1 MREYYSKKLSANK
14 LKRCY
19 DIASPRIKQYLKA
32 EINFV
37 LEQIHSSDTV
47 LELGCG
53 YGRVLRELAKQA
65 SKIVGIDTSFESLEL
80 AKEYLQ
86 DYRNIELHQMN
97 ANSLSFKEETFD
109 AVIAIQNGISAFKVE
124 PEVLLRESLRITKKN
139 CKLILSS
146 YSENFWEERL
156 KWFILQSEEELLG
169 EIDYEKTGNGFIV
182 CKDGFIA
189 TTFSKN
195 DFQNLLQKMN
205 LKGSIQEIDLSSIFC
220 IIRK

>member
-1 MREYYSKKLSANK
+1 MRKYYSKKLSANK

-37 LEQIHSSDTV
+37 LEHIHSSDTI

-53 YGRVLRELAKQA
+53 YGRVLREFAKHA
-65 SKIVGIDTSFESLEL
+65 SKAVGIDTSFESLEL
-80 AKEYLQ
+80 AKEYLL

-139 CKLILSS
+139 GKLILSS

-169 EIDYEKTGNGFIV
+169 EIDYEKTGNGSIV

-189 TTFSKN
+189 TTFSKK

-220 IIRK
+220 VIRK

>member
-37 LEQIHSSDTV
+37 LEQIRSTDKV

-53 YGRVLRELAKQA
+53 YGRVLKELAIKA
-65 SKIVGIDTSFESLEL
+65 SKVVGIDTSFESLEL
-80 AKEYLQ
+80 AKEFLQ
-86 DYRNIELHQMN
+86 DSKNIEIHQMN
-97 ANSLSFKEETFD
+97 ANSLSFKEDVFD
-109 AVIAIQNGISAFKVE
+109 VVIAIQNGISAFKVE
-124 PEVLLRESLRITKKN
+124 PEVLLRESLRITKRNGKI
-139 CKLILSS
+139 ILSS

-156 KWFILQSEEELLG
+156 KWFIQQSEEDLLG
-169 EIDYEKTGNGFIV
+169 EIDFEKTGNGSIV

-189 TTFSKN
+189 TTFTKK
-195 DFQNLLQKMN
+195 DFQNLLQRMN
-205 LKGSIQEIDLSSIFC
+205 LKGAIQEIDMSSIFC
-220 IIRK
+220 VITK

>member
-1 MREYYSKKLSANK
+1 MSEYYSKKLSANK

-37 LEQIHSSDTV
+37 VEQIRSSDKV

-65 SKIVGIDTSFESLEL
+65 SKVVGIDTSIESLEL
-80 AKEYLQ
+80 AKEYLL

-109 AVIAIQNGISAFKVE
+109 VVIAIQNGISAFKVE
-124 PEVLLRESLRITKKN
+124 PEVLLREGLRITKRN
-139 CKLILSS
+139 GKLILSS

-156 KWFILQSEEELLG
+156 KWFIQQSEEELLG
-169 EIDYEKTGNGFIV
+169 EIDFEKTGNGSIV

-189 TTFSKN
+189 TTFSKK
-195 DFQNLLQKMN
+195 DFQKLLQRMN
-205 LKGSIQEIDLSSIFC
+205 LEGSIQEIDMSSIFC
-220 IIRK
+220 VITK

>member
-37 LEQIHSSDTV
+37 VEQIRSSDKV

-65 SKIVGIDTSFESLEL
+65 SKVVGIDTSFESLEL
-80 AKEYLQ
+80 AKEFLL

-109 AVIAIQNGISAFKVE
+109 VVIAIQNGISAFKVE
-124 PEVLLRESLRITKKN
+124 PEVLIREGLRIIKRN
-139 CKLILSS
+139 GKLILSS

-156 KWFILQSEEELLG
+156 KWFIQQSEEELLG
-169 EIDYEKTGNGFIV
+169 EIDFEKTGNGSIV

-189 TTFSKN
+189 TTFSKK
-195 DFQNLLQKMN
+195 DFQNLLQRMN
-205 LKGSIQEIDLSSIFC
+205 LKGSIQEIDMSSIFC
-220 IIRK
+220 VITK

>member
-1 MREYYSKKLSANK
+1 MSEYYSKKLSANK

-37 LEQIHSSDTV
+37 VEQIRSSDKV

-65 SKIVGIDTSFESLEL
+65 SKVVGIDTSFESLEL
-80 AKEYLQ
+80 AKEFLL

-109 AVIAIQNGISAFKVE
+109 VVIAIQNGISAFKVE
-124 PEVLLRESLRITKKN
+124 PEVLIREGLRIIKRN
-139 CKLILSS
+139 GKLILSS

-156 KWFILQSEEELLG
+156 KWFIQQSEEELLG
-169 EIDYEKTGNGFIV
+169 EIDFEKTGNGSIV

-189 TTFSKN
+189 TTFSKK
-195 DFQNLLQKMN
+195 DFQNLLQRMN
-205 LKGSIQEIDLSSIFC
+205 LKGSIQEIDMSSIFC
-220 IIRK
+220 VITK

>member
-1 MREYYSKKLSANK
+1 MSEYYSKKLSATK

-37 LEQIHSSDTV
+37 VEQIRSSDKV

-65 SKIVGIDTSFESLEL
+65 SKVVGIDTSFESLEL
-80 AKEYLQ
+80 AKEFLL

-109 AVIAIQNGISAFKVE
+109 VVIAIQNGISAFKVE
-124 PEVLLRESLRITKKN
+124 PEVLIREGLRIIKRN
-139 CKLILSS
+139 GKLILSS

-156 KWFILQSEEELLG
+156 KWFIQQSEEELLG
-169 EIDYEKTGNGFIV
+169 EIDFEKTGNGSIV

-189 TTFSKN
+189 TTFSKK
-195 DFQNLLQKMN
+195 DFQNLLQRMN
-205 LKGSIQEIDLSSIFC
+205 LKGSIQEIDMSSIFC
-220 IIRK
+220 VITK

>member
-37 LEQIHSSDTV
+37 LEQIRSSDKV

-53 YGRVLRELAKQA
+53 YGRVLKELAIKA
-65 SKIVGIDTSFESLEL
+65 SKVVGIDTSFESLEL
-80 AKEYLQ
+80 AKEFLQ
-86 DYRNIELHQMN
+86 DSKNIEIHQMN
-97 ANSLSFKEETFD
+97 ANSLSFKEDVFD
-109 AVIAIQNGISAFKVE
+109 VVIAIQNGISAFKVE
-124 PEVLLRESLRITKKN
+124 PEVLLRESLRITKRNGKI
-139 CKLILSS
+139 ILSS

-156 KWFILQSEEELLG
+156 KWFIQQSEENLLG
-169 EIDYEKTGNGFIV
+169 EIDFEKTGNGSIV

-189 TTFSKN
+189 TTFTKK
-195 DFQNLLQKMN
+195 DFQNLLQRMN
-205 LKGSIQEIDLSSIFC
+205 LKGAIQEIDMSSIFC
-220 IIRK
+220 VITK

>member
-37 LEQIHSSDTV
+37 LKHIHSSDTV

-53 YGRVLRELAKQA
+53 YGRVLRELAKHA
-65 SKIVGIDTSFESLEL
+65 SKVVGIDTSFESLEL
-80 AKEYLQ
+80 AKEYLL

-97 ANSLSFKEETFD
+97 ANSLNFKEETFD
-109 AVIAIQNGISAFKVE
+109 TVIAIQNGISAFKVE

-139 CKLILSS
+139 GKLILSS

>member
-1 MREYYSKKLSANK
+1 MSEYYSKKLSANK

-37 LEQIHSSDTV
+37 VEQIRSSDKV

-65 SKIVGIDTSFESLEL
+65 SKVVGIDTSIESLEL
-80 AKEYLQ
+80 AKEYLL

-109 AVIAIQNGISAFKVE
+109 VVIAIQNGISAFKVE
-124 PEVLLRESLRITKKN
+124 PEVLLREGLRITKRN
-139 CKLILSS
+139 GKLILSS

-156 KWFILQSEEELLG
+156 KWFIQQSEEELLG
-169 EIDYEKTGNGFIV
+169 EIDFEKTGNGSIV
-182 CKDGFIA
+182 CKDGFVA
-189 TTFSKN
+189 TTFSKK
-195 DFQNLLQKMN
+195 DFQNLLQRMN
-205 LKGSIQEIDLSSIFC
+205 LKGSIQEIDMSSIFC
-220 IIRK
+220 VITK

>member
-1 MREYYSKKLSANK
+1 MSEYYSKKLSANK

-37 LEQIHSSDTV
+37 VEQIRSSDKV

-65 SKIVGIDTSFESLEL
+65 SKVVGIDTSFESLEL
-80 AKEYLQ
+80 AKEFLL

-109 AVIAIQNGISAFKVE
+109 VVIAIQNGISAFKVE
-124 PEVLLRESLRITKKN
+124 PEVLLREGLRITKRN
-139 CKLILSS
+139 GKLILSS

-156 KWFILQSEEELLG
+156 KWFIQQSEEELLG
-169 EIDYEKTGNGFIV
+169 EIDFEKTGNGSIV

-189 TTFSKN
+189 TTFSKK
-195 DFQNLLQKMN
+195 DFQNLLQRMN
-205 LKGSIQEIDLSSIFC
+205 LKGSIQEIDMSSIFC
-220 IIRK
+220 VITK

>member
-1 MREYYSKKLSANK
+1 MRKYYSKKLSANK

-37 LEQIHSSDTV
+37 LEHIHSSDTV

-53 YGRVLRELAKQA
+53 YGRVLREFAKHA
-65 SKIVGIDTSFESLEL
+65 SKVVGIDTSFESLEL
-80 AKEYLQ
+80 AKEYLL

-139 CKLILSS
+139 GKLILSS

-169 EIDYEKTGNGFIV
+169 EIDYEKTGNGSIV

-189 TTFSKN
+189 TTFSKK

-220 IIRK
+220 VIRK